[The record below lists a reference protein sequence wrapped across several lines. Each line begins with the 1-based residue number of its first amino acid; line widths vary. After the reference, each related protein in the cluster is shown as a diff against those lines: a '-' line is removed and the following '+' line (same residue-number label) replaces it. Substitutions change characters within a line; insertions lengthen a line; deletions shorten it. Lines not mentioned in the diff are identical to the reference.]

1 MKGTLMHQR
10 YDFIKQLPSGGFGNV
25 SVLFDKVLRREVV
38 VKSLI
43 TPSWDNRQR
52 FIREADMLYSL
63 PSHEHVVDII
73 EANLNLSN
81 PCIILEYCKHGTLQD
96 WVTNRGLFG
105 PSEINVAYAIQHAAL
120 GLQAIHE
127 RGGFHRDIK
136 PANLFIGEN
145 RGGQLTIKLGDF
157 GFGRLPQPYGPNNLT
172 RHAAGTIGY
181 IAPELYGSNPVF
193 TQACDIYSLGITG
206 IELLT
211 GSREIAA
218 LNKAWIFNSELKALL
233 LRMTKLNPIERPT
246 ALDVAQ
252 GIKLVEKKANDNAKA
267 VVLGGLAIIGIGLL
281 LGGSDS

>member
-1 MKGTLMHQR
+1 MHQR

-63 PSHEHVVDII
+63 LSHEHVVDII
-73 EANLNLSN
+73 DANLNLSN

-105 PSEINVAYAIQHAAL
+105 PSEINVGYAIQHAAL
-120 GLQAIHE
+120 GLHAIHE
-127 RGGFHRDIK
+127 LGGFHRDIK

-145 RGGQLTIKLGDF
+145 RNCQLTIKLGDF
-157 GFGRLPQPYGPNNLT
+157 GFGRLPQRYGLSNLT
-172 RHAAGTIGY
+172 RHACGTIGY
-181 IAPELYGSNPVF
+181 IAPELYGPNPLF

-211 GSREIAA
+211 GSREISA

-233 LRMTKLNPIERPT
+233 VRMTQANPLERPT

-252 GIKLVEKKANDNAKA
+252 GIKLVEKKANDNTRA
-267 VVLGGLAIIGIGLL
+267 VVLGGLAIIGLGLL

>member
-1 MKGTLMHQR
+1 MHQR

-25 SVLFDKVLRREVV
+25 SVLFDKVLGREVV

-43 TPSWDNRQR
+43 TPSWENRQR

-63 PSHEHVVDII
+63 LSHEHVVDII
-73 EANLNLSN
+73 DANLDLSN

-96 WVTNRGLFG
+96 WITNRGLFG
-105 PSEINVAYAIQHAAL
+105 PSEINVFYAIQHAAL

-145 RGGQLTIKLGDF
+145 RNGQLTIKLGDF
-157 GFGRLPQPYGPNNLT
+157 GFGRLPQPHGRSNLT
-172 RHAAGTIGY
+172 RHACGTIGY
-181 IAPELYGSNPVF
+181 IAPELYGHNPVF

-211 GSREIAA
+211 GSREVSA
-218 LNKAWIFNSELKALL
+218 LNKSWIFNSELKTLL
-233 LRMTKLNPIERPT
+233 IRMTSANLVERPT
-246 ALDVAQ
+246 ALGVAQ
-252 GIKLVEKKANDNAKA
+252 AIKVVEKKANDNARA
-267 VVLGGLAIIGIGLL
+267 FVLGGLAIIG
-281 LGGSDS
+281 LGMLFAGSDS

>member
-1 MKGTLMHQR
+1 MHQR

-43 TPSWDNRQR
+43 TPSWDNHQR
-52 FIREADMLYSL
+52 LIREADMLHSL
-63 PSHEHVVDII
+63 LSHEHVVDII
-73 EANLNLSN
+73 DAKLSLSN

-96 WVTNRGLFG
+96 WVANRGLFG
-105 PSEINVAYAIQHAAL
+105 PWEINVGYAIQHAAL
-120 GLQAIHE
+120 GLRAIHE
-127 RGGFHRDIK
+127 LGGFHRDIK

-145 RGGQLTIKLGDF
+145 QNRQLTIKLGDF
-157 GFGRLPQPYGPNNLT
+157 GFGRLPHRYGLSKLT
-172 RHAAGTIGY
+172 RHACGTIGY
-181 IAPELYGSNPVF
+181 IAPELYGPNPVF

-211 GSREIAA
+211 GSREISR
-218 LNKAWIFNSELKALL
+218 LNEAWIFNSELKALL
-233 LRMTKLNPIERPT
+233 LRMTRLNPMERPT

-252 GIKLVEKKANDNAKA
+252 GIKLVEKKANDNARA
-267 VVLGGLAIIGIGLL
+267 VVLGGLAIISLGLL

>member
-1 MKGTLMHQR
+1 MYQR
-10 YDFIKQLPSGGFGNV
+10 YEFIKQLPSGGFGNV

-52 FIREADMLYSL
+52 FIKEADMLYSL
-63 PSHEHVVDII
+63 ISHEHVVDII
-73 EANLNLSN
+73 DANLNLSN

-105 PSEINVAYAIQHAAL
+105 PSEINVGYAIQHAAL

-127 RGGFHRDIK
+127 LGGIHRDVK

-145 RGGQLTIKLGDF
+145 RNRQLTIKLGDF
-157 GFGRLPQPYGPNNLT
+157 GFGRLPHPYGLSSHLT
-172 RHAAGTIGY
+172 RHACGTIGY
-181 IAPELYGSNPVF
+181 IAPELYGPNPVF

-211 GSREIAA
+211 GSREISA

-233 LRMTKLNPIERPT
+233 LRMTRLDPMERPT
-246 ALDVAQ
+246 ALEVAQ
-252 GIKLVEKKANDNAKA
+252 GIKLVEKKANDNATA
-267 VVLGGLAIIGIGLL
+267 VVLGSLAIIGLGLL
-281 LGGSDS
+281 LGGTDS